1 MPKTT
6 RRGEPKQS
14 ELPSTIR
21 RSGAKAQ
28 HTFAKTYD
36 AAADQYGDEERA
48 ARTAFAALKHTHE
61 KVGDHW
67 EPKEEYGP
75 SDDQAEGG
83 AGTELA
89 VSDSGRS
96 RSGCRRGAARW
107 CLSPAA
113 ALGRRARAGCRRD
126 LLTPVRER

>member
-89 VSDSGRS
+89 VSGTLGDLEVGAVVVQLD
-96 RSGCRRGAARW
+96 GVCRLLQRLADELELAAVVI
-107 CLSPAA
+107 C
-113 ALGRRARAGCRRD
+113 
-126 LLTPVRER
+126 